1 MKRKVLSFKG
11 GIHPTY
17 NKELTKEKEIEKV
30 EAPSIMEIPL
40 VQHIGA
46 PAQPLVKAGDF
57 VKMGQ
62 LIGACAG
69 AVSANVHASVS
80 GEVLSVEPKMQTA
93 GMVSTVVIENDG
105 KDERDSGIQ
114 GIVSIDKLTT
124 DEIINLIKDAGIVGM
139 GGATFPTHVKLN
151 PPKEHLIDTLII
163 NGAECEPYLTSD
175 YRVMVETPEDI
186 VNGGRVLIKVLGIRK
201 AYIGIED
208 NKPKA
213 IRAIEQIIQNDET
226 MEVAVLKTK
235 YPQGGEK
242 QLIKAVTSREVPSG
256 KLPSSIGCVVINAGT
271 VAAICKAL
279 ISGMPLI
286 ERVVTV
292 TGVGIKNPKNLLVR
306 LGTPIR
312 QVIEQCGGLAPDC
325 KKLISGGPMM
335 GIAQYTLDN
344 SVTKGTSGILAVMES
359 DDISENESSCIKC
372 ARCMDACPM
381 GLMPLKIMQ
390 GIKGGHEDEAMEFN
404 VMDCIECGCCSFI
417 CPAKRPILQYI
428 RTGKAKMRLKRN

>member
-1 MKRKVLSFKG
+1 MKRKVFSFKG

-17 NKELTKEKEIEKV
+17 YKEFTKEKEIEKI

-46 PAQPLVKAGDF
+46 PAESLVKAGDV

-62 LIGACAG
+62 MIGACSG
-69 AVSANVHASVS
+69 VVSSNVHASVS
-80 GEVLSVEPKMQTA
+80 GKVLAVAPRMQA
-93 GMVSTVVIENDG
+93 VGMVQTVVIENDG

-114 GIVSIDKLTT
+114 SVTSIDRLTT
-124 DEIINLIKDAGIVGM
+124 DQIISLIKDAGIVGM

-151 PPKEHLIDTLII
+151 PPKEHRIDTLII

-175 YRVMVETPEDI
+175 YRLMVETPEDI
-186 VNGGRVLIKVLGIRK
+186 VNGGRVLIKVLGISK

-208 NKPKA
+208 NKPEA
-213 IRAIEQIIQNDET
+213 IEAIEQIIQNDET
-226 MEVAVLKTK
+226 MEVVALKTK

-271 VAAICKAL
+271 VAAICKAI

-292 TGVGIKNPKNLLVR
+292 TGAGIKNPKNLLVR
-306 LGTPIR
+306 LGTPIK
-312 QVIEQCGGLAPDC
+312 QVIEKCGGLTPEC
-325 KKLISGGPMM
+325 KELISGGPMM
-335 GIAQYTLDN
+335 GITQYTLDN
-344 SVTKGTSGILAVMES
+344 SVTKGTSGILAIQGKDAPVGKES
-359 DDISENESSCIKC
+359 ACIKC
-372 ARCMDACPM
+372 ARCIDVCPM
-381 GLMPLKIMQ
+381 GLMPLKILQ
-390 GIKGGHEDEAMEFN
+390 GIKGGHEDEAMEFSI
-404 VMDCIECGCCSFI
+404 MDCIECGCCSFI